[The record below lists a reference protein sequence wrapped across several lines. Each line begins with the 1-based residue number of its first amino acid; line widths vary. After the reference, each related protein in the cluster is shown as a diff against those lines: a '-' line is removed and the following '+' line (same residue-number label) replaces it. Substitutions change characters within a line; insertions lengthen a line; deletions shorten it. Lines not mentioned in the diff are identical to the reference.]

1 MSAFVASRSG
11 LPRKTDAAG
20 RALQAR
26 GSAKASQ
33 KGNNP
38 MAGSD
43 PRSLWRFQRLLS
55 KSMVR
60 CGANAARPEPVQAP
74 SKLPASPPL
83 RPTAHGTL
91 RHDRDDPPIR
101 LAHVLFV
108 LWVAGSV
115 GWALYAAQLARGLG
129 RWVEAPEL
137 GAILVLALPAI
148 AHILAIHIIKMT
160 GNPRF
165 R

>member
-1 MSAFVASRSG
+1 
-11 LPRKTDAAG
+11 
-20 RALQAR
+20 
-26 GSAKASQ
+26 
-33 KGNNP
+33 

-43 PRSLWRFQRLLS
+43 PQSLWRIQRPLT
-55 KSMVR
+55 KYMVR
-60 CGANAARPEPVQAP
+60 CEANADRPRPVRAP

-83 RPTAHGTL
+83 RPSARGTP
-91 RHDRDDPPIR
+91 RHDRDGPPIR

-115 GWALYAAQLARGLG
+115 GWALYAAQVALGLG
-129 RWVEAPEL
+129 WWVEAPEL
-137 GAILVLALPAI
+137 GAILVLAPPAI

>member
-1 MSAFVASRSG
+1 
-11 LPRKTDAAG
+11 
-20 RALQAR
+20 
-26 GSAKASQ
+26 
-33 KGNNP
+33 

-43 PRSLWRFQRLLS
+43 PRSLWRFQRPLS

-60 CGANAARPEPVQAP
+60 CGANSDRPGPVPAP
-74 SKLPASPPL
+74 SKLPPSPAL
-83 RPTAHGTL
+83 RRTAHGTP

-115 GWALYAAQLARGLG
+115 GWALYAAQLAHGLG
-129 RWVEAPEL
+129 WWVEAPEL
-137 GAILVLALPAI
+137 GAILVLAPPAI
-148 AHILAIHIIKMT
+148 AHILAVHIIKMT